1 MAFLVG
7 GANSLTGAYGI
18 DNSCRFNDDD
28 DAYLT
33 VTGSSTTSSGKTSTL
48 SIWVKRSKLGAEQ
61 YIFHAR
67 SADSQGN
74 FARLEFTGDDTLR
87 LRGYSTT
94 YLETDAEY
102 RDPSAWYHI
111 VLALDTDTSGDGN
124 SCRLYVNGS
133 EVTSFSTDT
142 NPSTDDDLV
151 LGSDR
156 AHYVGASFYGGGAG
170 SEFDGYISELH
181 FIDGQQLT
189 PSSFGESDEDSG
201 IWKPKQYSGSYGG
214 NGFFLEF
221 KQTGTGTASVSTI
234 GADTSGNTSHLTSTN
249 LAATDVTTDTPTNN
263 FCTINPI
270 YKDSGNNTVAAD
282 YSEGNTKMLTTV
294 DGWKFGRGTF
304 LLTSGKWY
312 AEVKATE
319 AGNGAD
325 GNLGIVPSQGGVALG
340 ESDDNAVF
348 EGCRVVLSSTDTN
361 LQKLDTGTGSN
372 VFTDFAS
379 GNTAHLAIDLDNNKL
394 WVGKEG
400 TWYNDDNASTTLDA
414 SNEDITLP
422 AVTAGWL
429 FGIGVSRN
437 SSDNITWEY
446 NWGNPPNAI
455 SSGNAD
461 ADGYGNFEFA
471 VPSGFYAVCTKNLA
485 EYG

>member
-1 MAFLVG
+1 MAFLIG
-7 GANSLTGAYGI
+7 GANTSAVTAYDI

-214 NGFFLEF
+214 NGFKLEF
-221 KQTGTGTASVSTI
+221 KNSAVGSGTSSTI
-234 GADTSGNTSHLTSTN
+234 GADTSGETNHLTSSGI
-249 LAATDVTTDTPTNN
+249 AVTDQSTDTPTNN
-263 FCTINPI
+263 FATLNPLTQ
-270 YKDSGNNTVAAD
+270 SEPANLQTFA
-282 YSEGNTKMLTTV
+282 EGNLKITMLNFDTESVMATMGV
-294 DGWKFGRGTF
+294 
-304 LLTSGKWY
+304 TSGKWY
-312 AEVKATE
+312 WEIKGGWKTSNWGFGIEKGSSSNIGFNVGYTATSYSFSQ
-319 AGNGAD
+319 D
-325 GNLGIVPSQGGVALG
+325 GWKQNNSSASQIDSGLSDGDIIGYAL
-340 ESDDNAVF
+340 
-348 EGCRVVLSSTDTN
+348 
-361 LQKLDTGTGSN
+361 
-372 VFTDFAS
+372 
-379 GNTAHLAIDLDNNKL
+379 DLDNGHFNFSQNG
-394 WVGKEG
+394 V
-400 TWYNDDNASTTLDA
+400 WYNGSASESTTFDTGNHDFTSLDFGSEFVMPTISA
-414 SNEDITLP
+414 FGDTTIT
-422 AVTAGWL
+422 TEIN
-429 FGIGVSRN
+429 FGNPSYAN
-437 SSDNITWEY
+437 SS
-446 NWGNPPNAI
+446 
-455 SSGNAD
+455 SVAD
-461 ADGYGNFEFA
+461 ANGYGAFEYA
-471 VPSGFYAVCTKNLA
+471 PPSGYYALCTKNLA
-485 EYG
+485 EFG